1 MSELE
6 RLSINEQEKRPKFLL
21 VLCILTFISTGFEFL
36 SNLIR
41 LISGPLNKEQML
53 VQLVDFQ
60 EEINNMR
67 EIGADSFV
75 DSMQTSIRMFKQ
87 VNDNH
92 YVAVCVSI
100 VVCVLGAY
108 AAFQMFKGHRLGFH
122 LYIIYSILSFVSI
135 YAYVSIGNV
144 PTNYILFGS
153 AISLVFIL
161 LYSRNLKWMK

>member
-6 RLSINEQEKRPKFLL
+6 QQPVNEQKKRPKFLL

-36 SNLIR
+36 GSL
-41 LISGPLNKEQML
+41 LKLVSGPLNNDQMQS
-53 VQLVDFQ
+53 QLVSFQ
-60 EEINNMR
+60 EGIDKMK

-87 VNDNH
+87 VNENH
-92 YVAVCVSI
+92 YLAAFISI
-100 VVCVLGAY
+100 IVCVLGAY
-108 AAFQMFKGHRLGFH
+108 AALRMFKGYRLGFH

-144 PTNYILFGS
+144 PTNYVLFGS

-161 LYSRNLKWMK
+161 LYSRNLKWMQ